1 MLYDK
6 SSIILYYLVFNLLY
20 SLALSPANF
29 RPSHFSTF
37 IMAARNV
44 GNHMSTYYTYP
55 KAHHKFLKHSA
66 SESLSRTS
74 HIYRLIVILYL
85 YTLIKRYVLNYSQN
99 TSGILHLIINWI
111 GMLALVIL
119 VRLWSGTSDQLW
131 PRHTEQWMQW
141 TNLESQTISWQTLTS
156 PNDSND
162 EWTPINTTDKWIHM
176 CLKSLQPWKIS
187 QIIEETLNTDA
198 PL

>member
-66 SESLSRTS
+66 SESLSKTS
-74 HIYRLIVILYL
+74 HIYRLIVILYANSYFPRYLGVYLCISGL
-85 YTLIKRYVLNYSQN
+85 YLYVGNGN
-99 TSGILHLIINWI
+99 KAAVRNE
-111 GMLALVIL
+111 MLSF
-119 VRLWSGTSDQLW
+119 LWSCKVTSSG
-131 PRHTEQWMQW
+131 PME
-141 TNLESQTISWQTLTS
+141 
-156 PNDSND
+156 
-162 EWTPINTTDKWIHM
+162 
-176 CLKSLQPWKIS
+176 C
-187 QIIEETLNTDA
+187 
-198 PL
+198 PLLYNG